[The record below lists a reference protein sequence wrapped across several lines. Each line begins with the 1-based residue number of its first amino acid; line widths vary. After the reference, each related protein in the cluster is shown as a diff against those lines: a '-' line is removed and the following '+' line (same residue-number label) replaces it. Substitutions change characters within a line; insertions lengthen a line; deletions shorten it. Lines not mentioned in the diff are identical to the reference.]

1 MCSLFLAVVLI
12 AQVLSLPFYAGSSLG
27 LRTAWRLEHGRLTLT
42 HGPRAASEGL
52 YLAFNTEGLRWR
64 PGASIVSASQ
74 WRITLPLWMI
84 ILPLVGCVL
93 ATSRRV
99 GQVPSSSPAFRRG
112 AD

>member
-1 MCSLFLAVVLI
+1 MCGLLLAVVLI

-27 LRTAWRLEHGRLTLT
+27 PRTAWRLEHGRLTLT
-42 HGPRAASEGL
+42 HGPHAASEGV
-52 YLAFNTEGLRWR
+52 YVAFNTEGLRWR
-64 PGASIVSASQ
+64 PEASIVSASQ
-74 WRITLPLWMI
+74 WRLTLPLWMI

-99 GQVPSSSPAFRRG
+99 RQEPPSPPAVRRG